1 MILLQ
6 TKELTSKMEIFA
18 GKLEEVAGQLEE
30 VELRTKTTSK
40 DVLQQKIDRASYIL
54 RLQDVPL
61 EED

>member
-1 MILLQ
+1 
-6 TKELTSKMEIFA
+6 MEIFA